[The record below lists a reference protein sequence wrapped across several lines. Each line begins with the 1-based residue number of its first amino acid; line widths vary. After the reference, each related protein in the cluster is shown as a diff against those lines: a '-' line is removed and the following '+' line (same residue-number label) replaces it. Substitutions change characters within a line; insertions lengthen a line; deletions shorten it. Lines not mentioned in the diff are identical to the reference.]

1 MAYIYDE
8 TGIAGAN
15 FAIDWSG
22 NTFAIFRT
30 DKGAGYARS
39 LETYDD
45 LSLAIYRVRY
55 LCRGVTK
62 GFAAE
67 SVKLADKIIAL
78 GAKKAHNAWLGAD

>member
-1 MAYIYDE
+1 MAYVYDE
-8 TGIAGAN
+8 TGISGAN

-22 NTFAIFRT
+22 NTFVIFRT
-30 DKGAGYARS
+30 DRGGVYARS

-67 SVKLADKIIAL
+67 SVALANKILVL
-78 GAKKAHNAWLGAD
+78 GAKKAHNAWLEAN